1 MKRAILAV
9 IAYIAIGAL
18 ATAAIVGS
26 LTLMLAMPDI
36 LEWVAGYIGGVT
48 TYSLFVLGV
57 IGIVAL
63 CIDKASN
70 RPE

>member
-1 MKRAILAV
+1 MKRIILEI
-9 IAYIAIGAL
+9 IACGLIGLL
-18 ATAAIVGS
+18 ATAVVIGS

-48 TYSLFVLGV
+48 TYSLFILGV

-63 CIDKASN
+63 CVEKASN
-70 RPE
+70 